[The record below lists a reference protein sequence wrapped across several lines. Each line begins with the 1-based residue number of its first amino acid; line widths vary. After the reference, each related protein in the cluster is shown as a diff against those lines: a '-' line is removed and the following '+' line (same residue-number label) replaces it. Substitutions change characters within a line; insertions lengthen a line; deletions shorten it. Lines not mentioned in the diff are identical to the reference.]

1 MFIFIYKQ
9 VIEVTFNLLNKDL
22 NSVTVIVMSVYAQ
35 LLLSLTEMLGALI
48 VIIRTLRD
56 VISI

>member
-22 NSVTVIVMSVYAQ
+22 NSVAVIVMSVYKCA
-35 LLLSLTEMLGALI
+35 TFAI
-48 VIIRTLRD
+48 TY
-56 VISI
+56 